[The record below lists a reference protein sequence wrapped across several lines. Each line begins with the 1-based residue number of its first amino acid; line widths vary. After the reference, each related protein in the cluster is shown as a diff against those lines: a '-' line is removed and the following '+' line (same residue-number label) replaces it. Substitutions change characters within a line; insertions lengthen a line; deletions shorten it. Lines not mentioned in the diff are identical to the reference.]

1 MNTEDKS
8 RTAQM
13 LRARAEAIV
22 REAGFAEQHAAMS
35 PEAMRKALDELRVHQ
50 IELEIQNEEL
60 RRVVAASE
68 RYCAL
73 YDMAPVG
80 FCTLSAKGHIREANF
95 TAGTLLGMARE
106 ALVKQPIARF
116 ILKDDQV
123 VYYFHRKRLL
133 QFDDPQTC
141 ELRMVKGDGAIF
153 WARMEATTGNDE
165 SGDPVFRVMISDI
178 SERKRTEARL
188 QLAACVFSHARE
200 GIMITD
206 ADGVIVE
213 VNRAFTR
220 ITGYPRDEALGRN
233 SRFLSSDRQN
243 QAFFA
248 AVRRALTENHYWSG
262 EVWNRRKDDTLY
274 AEMQTISVV
283 PDVQGN
289 VRQIVTLF
297 SDITA
302 LKQAEEALAESLEQ
316 RRLFIEY
323 APAGL
328 AMFDRDMRYL
338 YTSNRWFADHGLS
351 KRDLYGLSH
360 YDVFPEIPE
369 EWKQAHR
376 RGLAGEV
383 LRSEGDRFERLDG
396 SVKWVRWELRPW
408 YNAQQTIGGIV
419 IFTEDIT
426 ANKKAEEALRASEE
440 RLSLVLRGTQD
451 GFWDWD
457 LLRNKVHYSLRWW
470 SMLGY
475 AEGELEAAPDLW
487 RRLTHPDDLERID
500 RDLAAALAG
509 STDTYEAEFRLRHR
523 EGHYLHIIARALIL
537 RDGQGQAIRVAGANR
552 DVSENRRVE
561 NALREQEQFFRL
573 ITENLE
579 GFVSVLDVEG
589 RRVYNS
595 PSYARLLGHRNL
607 SGTLSFGDIHPADR
621 ERVMQA
627 FRETVAT
634 GIGQHLEFRFVM
646 ADGGICWLESRSG
659 VIRDQDGRTKRV
671 VVVSHD
677 VTERKAA
684 EDQIRDRAL
693 ADAVTRLPTD

>member
-1 MNTEDKS
+1 
-8 RTAQM
+8 
-13 LRARAEAIV
+13 
-22 REAGFAEQHAAMS
+22 
-35 PEAMRKALDELRVHQ
+35 
-50 IELEIQNEEL
+50 
-60 RRVVAASE
+60 
-68 RYCAL
+68 
-73 YDMAPVG
+73 
-80 FCTLSAKGHIREANF
+80 
-95 TAGTLLGMARE
+95 
-106 ALVKQPIARF
+106 
-116 ILKDDQV
+116 
-123 VYYFHRKRLL
+123 
-133 QFDDPQTC
+133 
-141 ELRMVKGDGAIF
+141 
-153 WARMEATTGNDE
+153 
-165 SGDPVFRVMISDI
+165 
-178 SERKRTEARL
+178 
-188 QLAACVFSHARE
+188 
-200 GIMITD
+200 
-206 ADGVIVE
+206 
-213 VNRAFTR
+213 
-220 ITGYPRDEALGRN
+220 
-233 SRFLSSDRQN
+233 
-243 QAFFA
+243 
-248 AVRRALTENHYWSG
+248 
-262 EVWNRRKDDTLY
+262 
-274 AEMQTISVV
+274 MQTISVV

-302 LKQAEEALAESLEQ
+302 LKQAEEALAESEEQ

-369 EWKQAHR
+369 EWKEAHR

-396 SVKWVRWELRPW
+396 SVKWMRWEIRPW
-408 YNAQQTIGGIV
+408 YNAQRTIGGIV

-579 GFVSVLDVEG
+579 GFVS
-589 RRVYNS
+589 RFS
-595 PSYARLLGHRNL
+595 TSK
-607 SGTLSFGDIHPADR
+607 GD
-621 ERVMQA
+621 E
-627 FRETVAT
+627 FTTVRPMRACWVT
-634 GIGQHLEFRFVM
+634 GIYPEPCLSRTFIRPTANESCRLVPRDRR
-646 ADGGICWLESRSG
+646 DGNRAASRISLH
-659 VIRDQDGRTKRV
+659 DGRWRHLLARV
-671 VVVSHD
+671 AQWCHQRPGGPNQ
-677 VTERKAA
+677 TR
-684 EDQIRDRAL
+684 RR
-693 ADAVTRLPTD
+693 RLPRCHRAQGSRGSNPGSGLRGRVDPPSQPTDSQGPPEPDLGCQ